1 MLGLRRRGRRARP
14 RAVAAG
20 LQLARLALGVGLI
33 LTPPCVSDSR
43 FSVQTVQGGIG
54 MTVTSAARLGGL
66 LNNAK
71 ATCCLTNPTVT
82 PLTSPSL
89 GLSPSHSPSLCRLC
103 AVSASPPSR
112 SPALGRA
119 PWVWTD
125 RLHDRICSSVNR
137 PLRVPC
143 ARRVRSFRCHF

>member
-89 GLSPSHSPSLCRLC
+89 GLSPLTLRLC
-103 AVSASPPSR
+103 AVSVPSLPLPPHDPR
-112 SPALGRA
+112 
-119 PWVWTD
+119 PWVVHHGSGPTD
-125 RLHDRICSSVNR
+125 FTIGFV
-137 PLRVPC
+137 PL
-143 ARRVRSFRCHF
+143 